1 MVFLQKHP
9 WLSLQTTVLSFRKGT
24 TGARAPKVLPL
35 APAPLHNPRSSSIP
49 YGDGDLARP
58 RGLSAPNFSPNS
70 PILSSHGSRD
80 DAGKSGRSGGRRQ
93 SVICCRCAAGVECF
107 DGARDLTSQAS
118 LTSHTDHRTSP
129 RRPHRVPG
137 LQHRLH
143 ISLLCR
149 RGACSAASDEI
160 LEDRKRETRYRG
172 EILWSKEAHVKQR
185 RCRIRIR
192 GIMVFASFFTY
203 PL

>member
-1 MVFLQKHP
+1 MWPTFIRARTTYKGRLFVVYVMVFLQKHP

-80 DAGKSGRSGGRRQ
+80 DAGKSCRSGGRRQ
-93 SVICCRCAAGVECF
+93 SVICCRCAARVECF

-118 LTSHTDHRTSP
+118 LTSRTDHRTSP

-137 LQHRLH
+137 LQHWLH

-149 RGACSAASDEI
+149 RGACNAASDEI
-160 LEDRKRETRYRG
+160 LEDRKRETR
-172 EILWSKEAHVKQR
+172 
-185 RCRIRIR
+185 
-192 GIMVFASFFTY
+192 
-203 PL
+203 